1 MRATAHIAR
10 NNLLGGATALAI
22 LCTACSDSRPAK
34 GPYDTDPL
42 EPAQALESFQIIE
55 GFRLETVAAEPE
67 VVDPVESAFDENG
80 DLWVAE
86 MLDYPFDPPEGKP
99 ARGRIRFLRDGD
111 GDGRF
116 ETATVFADELLQVSS
131 VLPWRGGVLVTA
143 APEILYL
150 RDTNGDGKADL
161 REVWF
166 RGFASTGVSSEARVT
181 NLRLGIDNWIYAAN
195 SGRAGK
201 ITSPKWPDQPPAW
214 VGGGD
219 FRFHPVRGLFEAAAG
234 PTQFGMSFDAWGNRF
249 VSQNTL
255 HLRHA
260 VFPTRYLA
268 GKTLFRLPS
277 MLEDVTAHDP
287 ASSVIYPLTEP
298 QEWRK
303 RRTEVRQRR
312 YDATQPERVEQLE
325 GHFSA
330 ATGAT
335 VYLGDAFPAA
345 YAGSVFTADAAASL
359 IHRDVLSPSGVTFRA
374 ERFPKGREFLASTD
388 VWFRPVNFANGPDG
402 NLYVV
407 DFYREYI
414 EEPASI
420 PESIKKEVEIDFY
433 RGNDR
438 GRIYRI
444 AAEGRSASPPKLPGD
459 ADAEALVA
467 MLGHSNGWH
476 RRTAQ
481 RLLVERA
488 DVSVVPTL
496 EHTAANAGSPLARL
510 HALWTLEGLDS
521 LDKVLVRSALRDDNP
536 HIREHALRLAE
547 GFLPELGNAVTARL
561 GETEPRLRFQ
571 LALTLGKING
581 NHRPLAKL
589 ASGGVED
596 RWMRAALLASAGPRS
611 LQLLTRM
618 LVRYRDFFNEPTSE
632 KQEFIENLTSRIGAG
647 RGANDVTMLL
657 ITLDGSPVIRRE
669 PWLETTLRGLA
680 KGLARPSKKRLRV
693 PSAEHV
699 LGSLLRHRTEAVR
712 TEAAEVC
719 QYLVF
724 PEFTSMA
731 LVSARDES
739 LPIEKRARAV
749 RYLRGGS
756 FRAVAP
762 TLRTILASPSPQAV
776 KEAAVEAAAQ
786 FDDPAVGEMLTA
798 GWPGFSPEIRAR
810 AMRTLLRRPER
821 IGAWLAAA
829 EAGSVDVASID
840 AVDRIRLREYPDPAV
855 RDRATALLAV
865 EKSIDAAVSE
875 TRGEVLGLDGRAA
888 AGRPLFDEHCAACHE
903 PQGGRGRIGPDLS
916 GVNNKTRE
924 ELLTE
929 ILQPSAKIAARFT
942 NYIVVA
948 RDGFVYDGLL
958 VRETAGEVTLRHE
971 HEDVC
976 VARDNIAEMR
986 ASAVSLMP
994 DGWARD
1000 LTRQQLADVIAY
1012 LRAGL

>member
-1 MRATAHIAR
+1 MRATAHTAR

-42 EPAQALESFQIIE
+42 EPAQALESFQTIE

-67 VVDPVESAFDENG
+67 VVDPVEVAFDENG

-86 MLDYPFDPPEGKP
+86 MLDYPFDPQEGNP
-99 ARGRIRFLRDGD
+99 PRGRIRFLEDRDN
-111 GDGRF
+111 DGRF
-116 ETATVFADELLQVSS
+116 ETAAVFADELLQVSS
-131 VLPWRGGVLVTA
+131 VLPWRGGALVTA

-150 RDTNGDGKADL
+150 GDTNGDGKANL

-166 RGFASTGVSSEARVT
+166 RGFASAGVSSEARVT

-201 ITSPKWPDQPPAW
+201 ITSPKWPDQPPVW

-219 FRFHPVRGLFEAAAG
+219 FRFHPVRGHFEAAAG
-234 PTQFGMSFDAWGNRF
+234 PTQFGMSFDQWGNRF
-249 VSQNTL
+249 VSQNKL

-260 VFPTRYLA
+260 VFPARYLV
-268 GKTLFRLPS
+268 GKPFSELSSL
-277 MLEDVTAHDP
+277 LEDMTAHDP
-287 ASSVIYPLTEP
+287 AASVIYPLTKP

-312 YDATQPERVEQLE
+312 YDETQPGRVEQLS

-335 VYLGDAFPAA
+335 VYLGDAFPAE
-345 YAGSVFTADAAASL
+345 YAGSVFTADAAGNL
-359 IHRDVLSPSGVTFRA
+359 VHCDVLSPAGVTFRA
-374 ERFPKGREFLASTD
+374 DRFPKGREILVSTD
-388 VWFRPVNFANGPDG
+388 AWFRPVNFANGPDG

-407 DFYREYI
+407 DLYREYI

-420 PESIKKEVEIDFY
+420 PESIKREVEIDFY

-438 GRIYRI
+438 GRIYRVVP
-444 AAEGRSASPPKLPGD
+444 EGRVASLRKFPG
-459 ADAEALVA
+459 EVGLQELVE
-467 MLGHSNGWH
+467 MLGHPNGWH
-476 RRTAQ
+476 RRAAQ
-481 RLLVERA
+481 RLLVQRGDPSA
-488 DVSVVPTL
+488 VPIL
-496 EHTAANAGSPLARL
+496 QNTAANAASPLARL
-510 HALWTLEGLDS
+510 HALWTLEGLEA
-521 LDKVLVRSALRDDNP
+521 LDAALVRSALRDDEP
-536 HIREHALRLAE
+536 RLREHALRLAE
-547 GFLPELGNAVTARL
+547 GFLPELGNTVTARL
-561 GETEPRLRFQ
+561 GETDPRVRFQ

-611 LQLLTRM
+611 LQVLTRM

-669 PWLETTLRGLA
+669 PWLETALGGLA
-680 KGLARPSKKRLRV
+680 RGLARPAKKRLRV

-756 FRAVAP
+756 FRAVSE
-762 TLRTILASPSPQAV
+762 TLRGILESPSPQAV
-776 KEAAVEAAAQ
+776 KEAAVDAAAR
-786 FDDPAVGEMLTA
+786 FDDPAVGEMLVA
-798 GWPGFSPEIRAR
+798 GWAGFSPEMRAR
-810 AMRTLLRRPER
+810 SLRALLRWPER
-821 IGAWLAAA
+821 IKGLLSAI
-829 EAGSVDVASID
+829 ETGTVDVATIG
-840 AVDRIRLREYPDPAV
+840 AVDLIRLRDYPDTAV
-855 RDRATALLAV
+855 RERAGALFA
-865 EKSIDAAVSE
+865 D
-875 TRGEVLGLDGRAA
+875 DDRAA
-888 AGRPLFDEHCAACHE
+888 ADMAEVKRELLRVEGRVDQGGIVFDENCASCHE
-903 PQGGRGRIGPDLS
+903 PQRDRGRIGPNLS

-929 ILQPSAKIAARFT
+929 ILEPSTRIAASFT
-942 NYIVVA
+942 NYIVVG
-948 RDGFVYDGLL
+948 RDGYVYDGLL
-958 VRETAGEVTLRHE
+958 LRETAGEVMLRGE
-971 HEDVC
+971 HEDVRI
-976 VARDNIAEMR
+976 ARDNIAEMG

-994 DGWARD
+994 EGWARD